1 MNANDPNLLLSAKNT
16 FRFIGI
22 GVIGLLGLT
31 GCTKDDPMGKNG
43 QLAISAKSNYVSP
56 TGKTATTDKASTN
69 SVVLSDFLLNLKEFE
84 LELDIDDQEDDNEQ
98 WDDDGYFDFEDEIEL
113 EGPFELD
120 LLAGEISFLTAS
132 VPMGKYEEIEFKFDK
147 STDETSELFEKSIL
161 IKGTI
166 NNIPFV
172 FWHNF
177 EDELELDFEDPQFD
191 ITVSSGTENLS
202 IEFDLSLLFNSV
214 NGVNLSQAVDGNNN
228 GTIEISPVDTD
239 GNNEI
244 AQELRDRFKDFI
256 DLLDD

>member
-1 MNANDPNLLLSAKNT
+1 
-16 FRFIGI
+16 
-22 GVIGLLGLT
+22 
-31 GCTKDDPMGKNG
+31 MGKNG